1 MAQLVERLVRNEEA
15 SGSNPLISTK
25 KKETASAVSFFMP
38 NSQGSGYHSRH
49 RRVII
54 SRQRDYH
61 FRFCEFVMIIHR
73 VQMIASVAYMIVCKA
88 TVITRSARII
98 FPTPPCGNFFLHNY
112 VSTSIG
118 ILNFS

>member
-1 MAQLVERLVRNEEA
+1 MVYNY
-15 SGSNPLISTK
+15 SCFWGYGSVGRAPRSQRGGQRFESAYLHQ

-38 NSQGSGYHSRH
+38 ISQGFGYHSRH

-98 FPTPPCGNFFLHNY
+98 SPTPPWR
-112 VSTSIG
+112 
-118 ILNFS
+118 